1 MRNVVVTLSGLLLV
15 AVFAACTEL
24 SRVEDSLANAIRD
37 TGFVCA
43 EVSSSYSL
51 SWPARSWRGA
61 SSDLTEDGSGWHV
74 FCENGHAYLASLE
87 QDGQI
92 CVSPFAYVDVPP
104 FAYVDGRAAAET
116 SLESLPY
123 IIQLPPQYFDVVRC
137 TPEGARPG

>member
-15 AVFAACTEL
+15 AVSAACTEL

-61 SSDLTEDGSGWHV
+61 SSDLTEDGSGWRV
-74 FCENGHAYLASLE
+74 FCENAHAYVVSLE

-92 CVSPFAYVDVPP
+92 CVSPVAYVDVPP
-104 FAYVDGRAAAET
+104 AET
-116 SLESLPY
+116 RPRFQGPLKDV
-123 IIQLPPQYFDVVRC
+123 DVVRC
-137 TPEGARPG
+137 TPEGAWSG

>member
-43 EVSSSYSL
+43 EVSSSNEL
-51 SWPARSWRGA
+51 AG
-61 SSDLTEDGSGWHV
+61 DGSQWRV
-74 FCENGHAYLASLE
+74 VCEDAHAYHLSLE

-92 CVSPFAYVDVPP
+92 CVSPIAYVDVPP
-104 FAYVDGRAAAET
+104 AET
-116 SLESLPY
+116 RPRFQGPLKDV
-123 IIQLPPQYFDVVRC
+123 DVVRC
-137 TPEGARPG
+137 TPEGAWSG